1 MISRLQKAT
10 VAWATDERAVSGVSL
25 NQGAQYLV
33 FRDENLTTRHEIRV
47 TGLSPS
53 TAYDFTVSSIDALG
67 NGPTLSDTHSFKTL
81 ALPDSDP
88 PFVVS
93 PLKIAGITQKSAVVH
108 WRTDEPTDGVILYG
122 TSPSNLHWSKADAR
136 LKRKHNVQLT
146 RLAKNTRY
154 YLKAVSRDSAG
165 NTIETPV
172 ESFITRNLP
181 GCGKPRFVKRPTV
194 VGKSDTIVTIEWEMD
209 QPTDAVVEFGED
221 NHLYRQSAH
230 GEKKTRH
237 SVTLGGLEPGRS
249 HNYRVRCTG
258 TCGNT
263 S

>member
-1 MISRLQKAT
+1 M
-10 VAWATDERAVSGVSL
+10 
-25 NQGAQYLV
+25 
-33 FRDENLTTRHEIRV
+33 
-47 TGLSPS
+47 
-53 TAYDFTVSSIDALG
+53 
-67 NGPTLSDTHSFKTL
+67 SDTHSFKTL

-249 HNYRVRCTG
+249 HNYLVRCTG

-263 S
+263 SRSLEMLPKHDCTQELRYRIAGTQSGERAMAKPSSPNESCNRSADNVSKVVGHGFFNVRCGERRRY